1 MQKLFENW
9 REFRKST
16 LNEITGQDTTSDMAA
31 LAGLGSKT
39 AAAELDYRLNDPRYR
54 EEQEVVTAIFS
65 IVDPSGITGWP
76 DFIVASQDFNKKPSL
91 ASAGWLILA
100 FAGVMPAA
108 GGLGRAAGAAGRA
121 AKGASKI
128 KKIDTLSGKT
138 VRNLGVYRPVINQA
152 KTVVKQSLT
161 GRALKEAFGSGVITL
176 DSFFNWYK
184 KSIDPNASRQQL
196 GLAWQNINNYV
207 GKIETS
213 DDFAFYRAV
222 DGQFKN
228 LIKKFGVGVDDSIGK
243 GGWMVSL
250 ASTAPKVWNKYI
262 QNINKIDSIPIPAV
276 GVAVGAKT
284 AMGGGKGLAR
294 ALMHEIG
301 HVQLLK
307 NFPKIGAVFLKEYR
321 NLILKRISEMR
332 KGLQQ
337 ADLDDAEE
345 LLNAAKAAI
354 SGADRNAID
363 AVVDQIKVYE
373 KSEIKSILRGIQ
385 VLVLEESAKG
395 LNFAAKQGGDIRKAM
410 FAGQKQYNYSLF
422 TDAMKEIN
430 SRLGIRTNKFY
441 FLQME
446 EVFAELFEKSVRKVA
461 GGGSAASKN
470 FPETAVNIQ
479 KIINKEIIPNLRES
493 LLRENKYKMSISIKK
508 STI

>member
-9 REFRKST
+9 REFRKQT

-54 EEQEVVTAIFS
+54 EEQEAVTAIFS
-65 IVDPSGITGWP
+65 VFDPSGITGWP
-76 DFIVASQDFNKKPSL
+76 FLKEAYDEFKKKPTA
-91 ASAGWLILA
+91 ASSGLILLA
-100 FAGVMPAA
+100 FVGVLPA
-108 GGLGRAAGAAGRA
+108 GGGVARAGRA
-121 AKGASKI
+121 AKGATRI
-128 KKIDTLSGKT
+128 KKINTLSGKT
-138 VRNLGVYRPVINQA
+138 VSNIGAYRPVINQA
-152 KTVVKQSLT
+152 KIVAKQSLV
-161 GRALKEAFGSGVITL
+161 GRALKEAFESGVIT
-176 DSFFNWYK
+176 STEFFNWYK

-196 GLAWQNINNYV
+196 GLAWQTVNNYV
-207 GKIETS
+207 GKVETP
-213 DDFAFYRAV
+213 DPFTFYRAV

-228 LIKKFGVGVDDSIGK
+228 IIKKFNVGVDDSIEK

-250 ASTAPKVWNKYI
+250 ASTAPKVWNKYL
-262 QNINKIDSIPIPAV
+262 QNINKIDSIPVTSV

-284 AMGGGKGLAR
+284 ATKGGKELMR
-294 ALMHEIG
+294 TLMHEIG

-307 NFPKIGAVFLKEYR
+307 NFPKIGAAFLEEYR

-332 KGLQQ
+332 QGLQQ

-354 SGADRNAID
+354 SGADKNAID

-385 VLVLEESAKG
+385 VLVLEESARG

-410 FAGQKQYNYSLF
+410 FAGPKQYNYSLF

-470 FPETAVNIQ
+470 FPNTSMSIE
-479 KIINKEIIPNLRES
+479 KIINKEIIPKLKES

-508 STI
+508 TTI